1 MLRLFRLGQIQNP
14 KPQHYSQFSDRLL
27 DLISL
32 WDQVKLMMTDLICVK
47 RSRPYRPFSRP
58 QLRQNPAP
66 QLNRLRG
73 ERVAWRNVQMEGE
86 RKAFPLPATNTLKIE
101 AEIDLQSASG
111 VRFGIKSGNKDVQV
125 VINFNGLELQVLDA
139 KAPLTLAKASGS

>member
-1 MLRLFRLGQIQNP
+1 
-14 KPQHYSQFSDRLL
+14 
-27 DLISL
+27 
-32 WDQVKLMMTDLICVK
+32 MMTDLICVK

>member
-1 MLRLFRLGQIQNP
+1 
-14 KPQHYSQFSDRLL
+14 
-27 DLISL
+27 
-32 WDQVKLMMTDLICVK
+32 
-47 RSRPYRPFSRP
+47 
-58 QLRQNPAP
+58 
-66 QLNRLRG
+66 
-73 ERVAWRNVQMEGE
+73 MEGE
-86 RKAFPLPATNTLKIE
+86 RKAFPLPATNTLEIE